1 MRQGVIR
8 GARRGAVRA
17 SAIGVAFAG
26 LALAP
31 SAQAEITSVFTD
43 TPTPVACEVLTDADA
58 GIRFCGSR
66 DTTPDPGNEPDRTT
80 VEAFDGVPIDVNV
93 AFPPASGDDDNYPLI
108 GIYHGYAGSKIT
120 LNSTMRRFLNQ
131 GYAVFSMSTRG
142 FGESCGSL
150 ASRVFDPTACAD
162 GYVRLMDTRYE
173 VRDAQDLIGLL
184 VDEGLVD
191 PGKIGATGGSYGGGM
206 SMALAALKDRQMMPD
221 GSLVDWESPDG
232 TPLEIAGAAPEI
244 PWTDLASSLVPN
256 GSALDYVADASYFSG
271 VKRTGVPK
279 QAYIETLYTG
289 GFLAGFYSDTDPD
302 ANLPGWRNEF
312 NSGGPFDD
320 SAIAQDAQEELSTHH
335 SSYGI
340 DDSEAPAPLMITSGW
355 TDDLFPANE
364 ALRYY
369 NRTRTTYPGAP
380 IALNFADYGHPRG
393 QNGGAGGAKIAT
405 INAISSA
412 EDAWLAYYVK
422 GEGSEPADQVQTLT
436 QTCPSSAAP
445 GGPFTAPSYAELAPG
460 EVVIDSPAAQKIA
473 TDGTQYGV
481 LFGAAPAFP
490 GGPPTAV
497 ACQRTDAAD
506 NPATANFRSAAIP
519 AGGYMLMGSPTVVA
533 DFALSG
539 ENSQVA
545 ARLLDVAPD
554 GQQTLVARGLWRPKV
569 TGNEFSRQVFQ
580 LNPNGYLFEAGHV
593 AKLELA
599 PQDWPYGAV
608 SDGQKKVQVRNLE
621 LRLPTLEAPGA
632 LGGLVQEPAQKR
644 LPRGTQLATGFD
656 DGSPRTRITNKPAKS
671 THKRDV
677 SFEFMSSDVGSTYEC
692 RLDGEAFAPCTAPQE
707 YSLSPGSHH
716 FEVQATD
723 VDTNVDPT
731 PAAWNF
737 KIKK

>member
-1 MRQGVIR
+1 M
-8 GARRGAVRA
+8 ARA
-17 SAIGVAFAG
+17 SAIGVVLAG

-66 DTTPDPGNEPDRTT
+66 DTDPGDPGNEPDRTT
-80 VEAFDGVPIDVNV
+80 VKTFDGIPVDVNV
-93 AFPPASGDDDNYPLI
+93 AFPPASGDDDNYPLV
-108 GIYHGYAGSKIT
+108 GIYHGYAGSK
-120 LNSTMRRFLNQ
+120 LGLGSMRRWLSQ

-142 FGESCGSL
+142 FGESCGSF
-150 ASRVFDPTACAD
+150 ASRGADPGGCAD
-162 GYVRLMDTRYE
+162 GYVRLMDSRYE
-173 VRDAQDLIGLL
+173 VRDAQDFIGLL

-221 GSLVDWESPDG
+221 GSLVAWESPDD

-244 PWTDLASSLVPN
+244 PWTDLSYSLVPN

-271 VKRTGVPK
+271 VKRLGVPK
-279 QAYIETLYTG
+279 KAYIETLYVG
-289 GFLAGFYSDTDPD
+289 GNLAGFYSDQDPD

-312 NSGGPFDD
+312 NTGGPFDD
-320 SAIAQDAQEELSTHH
+320 SAIARYAQEELSTHH

-340 DDSEAPAPLMITSGW
+340 EDSEAPAPLMITSGW

-364 ALRYY
+364 ATRYY
-369 NRTRTTYPGAP
+369 NRTRSNHPGTP

-393 QNGGAGGAKIAT
+393 QIAGAGGAKIAT
-405 INAISSA
+405 INAINSA

-422 GEGSEPADQVQTLT
+422 GDGAEPADQVQALT

-445 GGPFTAPSYAELAPG
+445 GGPFTAPTYPELAPG
-460 EVVIDSPAAQKIA
+460 EVVVDSPGEQEIAA
-473 TDGTQYGV
+473 DGT
-481 LFGAAPAFP
+481 LFGNEFGGAPAFP
-490 GGPPTAV
+490 GGAVPTAV
-497 ACQRTDAAD
+497 ACKRTDATD
-506 NPATANFRSAAIP
+506 NPATANYRSAAVP
-519 AGGYMLMGSPTVVA
+519 AGGYTLMGSPTVVA
-533 DFALSG
+533 EFALPG
-539 ENSQVA
+539 NNSQVA

-569 TGNEFSRQVFQ
+569 TGSKFSRQVFQ
-580 LNPNGYLFEAGHV
+580 LNPNGYQFEAGHV
-593 AKLELA
+593 VKLELA
-599 PQDWPYGAV
+599 PHDFPYGME
-608 SDGQKKVQVRNLE
+608 SNGQKKVQVRNLE

-632 LGGLVQEPAQKR
+632 LGGLVQEPARKVLR
-644 LPRGTQLATGFD
+644 RALQLAPGFD
-656 DGSPRTRITNKPAKS
+656 QGAPRTRITDKPAKRS
-671 THKRDV
+671 GKRDV
-677 SFEFMSSDVGSTYEC
+677 SFAFSSSDVGSTFEC
-692 RLDGEAFAPCTAPQE
+692 KLDDEPAFSPCTSPQD
-707 YSLSPGSHH
+707 YSLAPGRHH

-723 VDTNVDPT
+723 PDTNVDPT
-731 PAAWNF
+731 PAAWDF